1 MYYVYVLL
9 SLKNYRLYVGSTS
22 NLKQR
27 IKEHNQGIGGTYT
40 KNNRLFKLIYYEAFI
55 SKSDMLSQEKFYK
68 TGYGRE
74 VLRGKINHS
83 LKIARSSNGRTA
95 DSESAYPGSSPG
107 WAT

>member
-1 MYYVYVLL
+1 
-9 SLKNYRLYVGSTS
+9 
-22 NLKQR
+22 
-27 IKEHNQGIGGTYT
+27 
-40 KNNRLFKLIYYEAFI
+40 
-55 SKSDMLSQEKFYK
+55 MLSQEKFYK